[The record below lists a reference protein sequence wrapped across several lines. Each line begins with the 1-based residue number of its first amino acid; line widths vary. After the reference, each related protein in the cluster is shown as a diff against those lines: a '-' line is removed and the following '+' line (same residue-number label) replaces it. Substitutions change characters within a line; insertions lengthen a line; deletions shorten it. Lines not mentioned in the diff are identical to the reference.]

1 MDPSSAVQL
10 IVILILLI
18 LSAFFSSAETA
29 FTTVNH
35 IHIRSLVE
43 AGNKRAKIVSDIL
56 AQSSKMLSAILIG
69 NNIVNITASSLA
81 TTFVISIWG
90 NAATGF
96 ATGILTILVLIFG
109 EITPKTA
116 ATMHADKIALSYARI
131 ISFIMI
137 IFTPLIF
144 IIDKLS
150 LVSMKIFHIDPN
162 KKKNVITEKEL
173 RTIVEVSHE
182 DGVIESEEKRI
193 INNLFDFGDSQ
204 AKDIMIPR
212 IDMTLADV
220 NSSYNEI
227 LEIFRDEK
235 YTRIPIYENS
245 VDNVIGIINVKDL
258 LLFDSHDDFN
268 IRDILRK
275 PYFTYEYKNT
285 SELMQELRKTSTN
298 VTIVMDEYGSTV
310 GMITLED
317 LLEEIVGEIRD
328 EYDEDERD
336 LIQKISDTEYLLD
349 GSTKL
354 DDINELLDLKINSED
369 YDSIGGYII
378 ERLDRLPAVNEFIEE
393 PRYRLTVISTVNK
406 RIKSVR
412 LCLLP
417 VETESEDK
425 E

>member
-393 PRYRLTVISTVNK
+393 PGYRLTVISTVNK

>member
-393 PRYRLTVISTVNK
+393 HGYRLTVISTVNK

-417 VETESEDK
+417 VETESED
-425 E
+425 EE

>member
-393 PRYRLTVISTVNK
+393 PGYRLTVISTVNK

-417 VETESEDK
+417 VETESED
-425 E
+425 EE